1 MATRGMLVRRL
12 DRRSLFLCTRSSC
25 PCCTS
30 GSPSPVHTSG
40 TRPPVC
46 VFSGGGVLADQRCP
60 IARLCAPCVCEGVCA
75 QCTATIRTKRAR
87 WFPGKEGHVRGGD
100 PGRAPRPSR
109 LHRGAVGSA
118 MPIRFHMALAP
129 CPPPGNARSV
139 PARGDRLT
147 GAQPVV
153 VQGHP
158 HRRRLPAGPS
168 CPRATA
174 QRWAR
179 CQWVSTRPAPAT
191 VPGRH
196 GGQGDAAGSS
206 SMALQNSVAHV
217 GFQGRRLEDGVSFP
231 HPISQSLTG
240 VQ

>member
-1 MATRGMLVRRL
+1 MRVASGGCASAARTLASRQRLAMATRGMLVRRL

-46 VFSGGGVLADQRCP
+46 VFSGGGVLADQWCP

-109 LHRGAVGSA
+109 LHRGAVGARCPYASTWPSLLVHLPV
-118 MPIRFHMALAP
+118 MHTP
-129 CPPPGNARSV
+129 CQPG
-139 PARGDRLT
+139 
-147 GAQPVV
+147 
-153 VQGHP
+153 
-158 HRRRLPAGPS
+158 
-168 CPRATA
+168 ATA
-174 QRWAR
+174 SQAR
-179 CQWVSTRPAPAT
+179 NLWWCKALHTAGDCR
-191 VPGRH
+191 
-196 GGQGDAAGSS
+196 QGPP
-206 SMALQNSVAHV
+206 AHV
-217 GFQGRRLEDGVSFP
+217 PLPSGGHDANG
-231 HPISQSLTG
+231 
-240 VQ
+240 